1 MEENS
6 NNENETQTKPYV
18 IANPVDGGR
27 GPSTTTEAASSEV
40 KEEVL
45 SVPNNSNVST
55 SSSSDVRY
63 NPVTG
68 KDMNMNELLK
78 KDEGAVDNTEK
89 LKTIEVNTQN
99 NNPMSS
105 IMLVLF
111 FAFLIAFV
119 IFLPNIQALIAEYKA
134 GDNTEPEIV
143 TGTLE
148 CELQSHTMN
157 LDTTYERTFDFEE
170 KKVKKAKF
178 ITTVR
183 GDSVKDEEVLDSL
196 NEKCHQIS
204 LNVDN
209 LSGVSVSCSNENGKV
224 VESAT
229 YDYASYN
236 KEDVSAAYAEAGG
249 ELPEFGFD
257 EDIEQ
262 VEIMMN
268 RSGYTCKRKN

>member
-1 MEENS
+1 MDENS
-6 NNENETQTKPYV
+6 NKENETQAKPYV

-27 GPSTTTEAASSEV
+27 GPNTTESVSGEV
-40 KEEVL
+40 KEEV
-45 SVPNNSNVST
+45 SNA
-55 SSSSDVRY
+55 SSDSNNNTPSTPEVRY

-68 KDMNMNELLK
+68 EDMNMDELLK
-78 KDEGAVDNTEK
+78 KDEGAVDNSEK

-111 FAFLIAFV
+111 FGFLIAFV
-119 IFLPNIQALIAEYKA
+119 IFLPNIQSLIAERRA
-134 GDNTEPEIV
+134 GNKSEPEI
-143 TGTLE
+143 TSGTLE

-157 LDTTYERTFDFEE
+157 LDTTYERSFDFED

-196 NEKCHQIS
+196 SEKCHQIS
-204 LNVDN
+204 LNVDS

-268 RSGYTCKRKN
+268 RSGYTCKRKK